1 MDIGW
6 SRRDAVRLRE
16 LPGTVGAQQK
26 MRSTLKPLPR
36 WIAHLTAALFC
47 AGGAA
52 QAETI
57 KAHYALSLMG
67 LSIGSA
73 FASGVVEPQ
82 TYRVDISMRTTGL
95 ANLVNNTKGAATASG
110 GLSTLGPS
118 PSSYANTTSN
128 NDETRTVR
136 MSLAS
141 NAVRAVEVRPEPW
154 DVDARI
160 PVSESNKKRVV
171 DPVSALIMSV
181 PPGQDLTGPAACDR
195 TISVFDG
202 VTRFDVALSYAGARA
217 AQTKGYSGPVV
228 VCAARYTPISGY
240 RPDSK
245 STRYMAE
252 NREMS
257 VWLAPLP
264 EARVVVPMRIEI
276 RTGAGQLV
284 IDAADFEITSRRA
297 DTQR

>member
-1 MDIGW
+1 M
-6 SRRDAVRLRE
+6 SPTSKLS
-16 LPGTVGAQQK
+16 LPSIV
-26 MRSTLKPLPR
+26 
-36 WIAHLTAALFC
+36 ALFLC
-47 AGGAA
+47 AASAA

-73 FASGVVEPQ
+73 YASGVLERV
-82 TYRVDISMRTTGL
+82 YRIDISMRTTGL

-110 GLSTLGPS
+110 GLTPVGPS
-118 PSSYANTTSN
+118 PANYANTTSN
-128 NDETRTVR
+128 EDEVRTVR

-141 NAVRAVEVRPEPW
+141 NSVRAVEVKPEPW
-154 DVDARI
+154 DADQRI
-160 PVSESNKKRVV
+160 PVSDGNKKRVV

-181 PPGQDLTGPAACDR
+181 PHGQELIGPAACNR

-202 VTRFDVALSYAGARA
+202 VTRFDVALSYAGE
-217 AQTKGYSGPVV
+217 QTANIRGYSGPVA
-228 VCAARYTPISGY
+228 VCSARYTPIAGH

-252 NREMS
+252 NHDIN

-264 EARVVVPMRIEI
+264 EARVVVPIHIDI
-276 RTGAGQLV
+276 RTGAGDLV
-284 IDAADFEITSRRA
+284 IDASEFQIGSKRA
-297 DTQR
+297 DSGR